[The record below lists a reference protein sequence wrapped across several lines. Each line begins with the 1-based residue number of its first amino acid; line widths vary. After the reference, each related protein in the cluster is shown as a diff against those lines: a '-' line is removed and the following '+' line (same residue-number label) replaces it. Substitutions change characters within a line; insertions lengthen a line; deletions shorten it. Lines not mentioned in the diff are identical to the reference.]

1 MPMWLRPSEKF
12 SVHLVAL
19 LMLSCCLL
27 GAGCRLS
34 SSSPEKLFQQ
44 GIEAVATNHLQ
55 EAVVFFRKAIEQNP
69 DFALAHY
76 RLGELY
82 ARMGDRNTAIEELAQ
97 VLMIS
102 PHLIEARKLLAT
114 LYYQS
119 KQYTE
124 SIALLQNLERSLQ
137 LDPDIASIYA
147 SCLIETGYTQQAE
160 SILKQALELH
170 RNHIGLNLTWA
181 RLWVLKQ
188 QTDRVQSITDFLM
201 AQHPDDVSIRLATF
215 ALFEKL
221 GRQDLAESL
230 IRKTIERFP
239 TDPKPVLTL
248 ARYLIKNQ
256 RYDEARSILLP
267 ALAHA
272 GIPDIDHYLGLIA
285 HKQGKPDEAFER
297 FDDAARKFPADIPSQ
312 VLAGDYALLIG
323 RNRSAE
329 TIYRQAI
336 QKWPLLDEIRIRLI
350 RLYLGENRIDAAE
363 AELDRLQHGETRK
376 LEGLLLKGL
385 VLAKRGLYEKAKSA
399 FSRFLET
406 DPESA
411 EAHYFYGLC
420 FLAEKD
426 YALAASEIH
435 KAYQLR
441 KDSQRIRLSLAYV
454 YFRQRKWLSA
464 LEETNGI
471 LMANAQMAQARK
483 LRAAIYLQQERYEK
497 AVLDYRWLIERF
509 PDSAQIRYWL
519 GESLA
524 AAGKNEEALGCFR
537 QVLFTYPDPIK
548 PLEQMIAILISQ
560 EKFPQALALC
570 DEVAAKFPE
579 KAALSLMKAAVYI
592 RQKAYS
598 QAQLIIEAAMRQN
611 PESDKPYLI
620 QAMLYEEQGRRQDAI
635 ALYRNAIRLNPGNL
649 QPYVKMARFYTLFG
663 ETKQAIET
671 YENLLKIQ
679 PDYAPA
685 LNNLAYLY
693 WKTGQNTD
701 RARDLA
707 EQALK
712 LMPDQPQIFDTL
724 GCIHLERGASA
735 MAEGYLE
742 KAFQMAPENP
752 VFRLHL
758 AIVRKQ
764 QGRLSEAKEWME
776 TALQQGLSESDRQSA
791 KHHLA
796 EIAAMEKTEADTL
809 RTIRTLLDQ
818 GKTEDASELARSA
831 LEKNPFSLEMLDV
844 MGQVYYRQASF
855 TMASAYFR
863 KALQMAPQ
871 RPDLHFHLAMALYKQ
886 GERDET
892 KMEFSRAIR
901 LGLEG
906 KDRKT
911 AERILQDW
919 ESQKENP

>member
-1 MPMWLRPSEKF
+1 MGNRN
-12 SVHLVAL
+12 A
-19 LMLSCCLL
+19 
-27 GAGCRLS
+27 
-34 SSSPEKLFQQ
+34 
-44 GIEAVATNHLQ
+44 
-55 EAVVFFRKAIEQNP
+55 AI
-69 DFALAHY
+69 A
-76 RLGELY
+76 EL
-82 ARMGDRNTAIEELAQ
+82 TQ

-147 SCLIETGYTQQAE
+147 SSLIETGYTQQAE

-170 RNHIGLNLTWA
+170 RNHIGLNLTLA
-181 RLWVLKQ
+181 RLCVLNQ
-188 QTDRVQSITDFLM
+188 QTDRVQSITDFLI

-239 TDPKPVLTL
+239 MDPKPIL
-248 ARYLIKNQ
+248 ALSRYLILHQ
-256 RYDEARSILLP
+256 RYDEAKSILLP
-267 ALAHA
+267 ALAHVD
-272 GIPDIDHYLGLIA
+272 IPDIEHYLGLIA
-285 HKQGKPDEAFER
+285 HKQGMPDEAFER
-297 FDDAARKFPADIPSQ
+297 FGDAAREFPEDLTSQ

-323 RNRSAE
+323 RDRSAE
-329 TIYRQAI
+329 AIYRRAVL
-336 QKWPLLDEIRIRLI
+336 KWPLLDEIRIRLI
-350 RLYLGENRIDAAE
+350 RLYLAENRIEAADE
-363 AELDRLQHGETRK
+363 ELERLQHHETRK

-385 VLAKRGLYEKAKSA
+385 VLAKKGQYEQAKNA
-399 FSRFLET
+399 FSKFLER

-426 YALAASEIH
+426 YSLAASEIY
-435 KAYQLR
+435 KARQLR
-441 KDSQRIRLSLAYV
+441 KDSQRIRLTLAYV
-454 YFRQRKWLSA
+454 FFRQRKWLSA

-471 LMANAQMAQARK
+471 LTENPQMTQARK
-483 LRAAIYLQQERYEK
+483 LRAAIYLQQERYDK

-509 PDSAQIRYWL
+509 PDSAQFRYWL

-524 AAGKNEEALGCFR
+524 AAGKSEEALESFR

-548 PLEQMIAILISQ
+548 PLEQMVAILISQ
-560 EKFPQALALC
+560 AKYPQALALC
-570 DEVAAKFPE
+570 DEMAAKVPD
-579 KAALSLMKAAVYI
+579 KVALTLMKAAVYI
-592 RQKAYS
+592 RQKAYP
-598 QAQLIIEAAMRQN
+598 QAQSLIEAAMRQN

-620 QAMLYEEQGRRQDAI
+620 QAMLDEEQGRRQDAI
-635 ALYRNAIRLNPGNL
+635 SLYRSAIRLNPGNL
-649 QPYVKMARFYTLFG
+649 QPYVKMARSYNLFG
-663 ETKQAIET
+663 QTKQAIET

-693 WKTGQNTD
+693 WKTGQNSD

-724 GCIHLERGASA
+724 GCIHLDRGASA

-758 AIVRKQ
+758 AIARKQ
-764 QGRLSEAKEWME
+764 QGRLSEAKGWME
-776 TALQQGLSESDRQSA
+776 MALQQGLPESDRQSA
-791 KHHLA
+791 KRHLA
-796 EIAAMEKTEADTL
+796 EIAAIERTEAETL
-809 RTIRTLLDQ
+809 RTIGTLLDQ
-818 GKTEDASELARSA
+818 GKIDDAGALARTA
-831 LEKNPFSLEMLDV
+831 LEKNPYSLDLLDV

-855 TMASAYFR
+855 AMASAYFR

-871 RPDLHFHLAMALYKQ
+871 RPELHFHLAMALYKQ

-911 AERILQDW
+911 AEQILQDW
-919 ESQKENP
+919 ESEKENP